1 MKHLLKRSLL
11 LVALLGIVGCTM
23 SPPVNDGQAQSGQIV
38 LAASDESRVTNPE
51 VPSEDLAALIEG
63 NQAFALD
70 LYHYL
75 AQISDGDLFLSP
87 HSITAALAMTYAG
100 ARGETEAEMAETLHF
115 NLPQDRL
122 HPAFNAL
129 DQALSQRG
137 EGAEGKDGEGFRLHI
152 VNALWGQKDY
162 EFQQAFLDVLAR
174 NYGAGLRLVNFIEDA
189 EAARQTI
196 NEWVSD
202 QTEGRI
208 EDLIP
213 QGALDALTRLVLT
226 NAIYFN
232 AAWAEPFEE
241 RQTEQAPF
249 YLLDGTTVEVPM
261 MHQTTPFDYA
271 AGEGYQAV
279 ALPYDGHELSM
290 VILLPDTGEFTE
302 FEQSLD
308 SETLTAILEDF
319 ERQRLILSMPRFE
332 MRSKFSLTD
341 ALTALGMP
349 TAFTEEADFSGM
361 TGNRELMITDVF
373 HQAFVSVDEEGTEAA
388 AATAVVVGLTSAMPG
403 EPVEMTIDRPFI
415 FLIRDNQTG
424 AVLFVGRIFNPA
436 AE

>member
-1 MKHLLKRSLL
+1 MRYVLKRSLI
-11 LVALLGIVGCTM
+11 LVALLGLVGCTM
-23 SPPVNDGQAQSGQIV
+23 SPPWNGNQAQNAQIV
-38 LAASDESRVTNPE
+38 LAASDESRVADPD
-51 VPSEDLAALIEG
+51 VPAEDLDALIDG

-75 AQISDGDLFLSP
+75 AERSDGDLFLSP
-87 HSITAALAMTYAG
+87 HSISVALAMTYAG
-100 ARGETEAEMAETLHF
+100 AEAETAAQMAETLHF
-115 NLPQDRL
+115 NLPQDQL
-122 HPAFNAL
+122 HPAFNVL
-129 DQALSQRG
+129 DQALSERG

-174 NYGAGLRLVNFIEDA
+174 NYGAGLRLVDFIQDA
-189 EAARQTI
+189 EAARQAI
-196 NEWVSD
+196 NGWVSD

-213 QGALDALTRLVLT
+213 EGALDTLTRLVLT

-241 RQTEQAPF
+241 DQTEEAPF
-249 YLLDGTTVEVPM
+249 RLLDGTTVEVPM

-290 VILLPDTGEFTE
+290 VILLPDTGAFTE

-308 SETLTAILEDF
+308 RDTLTTILGQL

-332 MRSKFSLTD
+332 TQSKFSLTD
-341 ALTALGMP
+341 ALTSLGMP
-349 TAFTEEADFSGM
+349 VAFSEEADFSGM
-361 TGNRELMITDVF
+361 TGNRDLMITDVF

-424 AVLFVGRIFNPA
+424 AILFVGRILNPA
-436 AE
+436 SE